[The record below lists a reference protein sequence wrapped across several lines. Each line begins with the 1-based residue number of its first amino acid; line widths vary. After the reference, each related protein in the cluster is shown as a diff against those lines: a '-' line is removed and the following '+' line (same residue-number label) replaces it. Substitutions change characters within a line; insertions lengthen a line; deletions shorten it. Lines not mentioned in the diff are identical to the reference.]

1 MIVMYHQQLY
11 NVLST
16 RKQKHLNHIIVLYL
30 SIYPLMI
37 FKYAKGKMAFEYID
51 AETGDILDILEG
63 RDGLKDLRQVESITI
78 DMNAG
83 YVNVIKEIFPQAKII
98 SDRFHL
104 VQLISRSMNKT
115 RVRVMN
121 TLKTSNGEP

>member
-1 MIVMYHQQLY
+1 MVVPLKITLF
-11 NVLST
+11 L
-16 RKQKHLNHIIVLYL
+16 II
-30 SIYPLMI
+30 
-37 FKYAKGKMAFEYID
+37 
-51 AETGDILDILEG
+51 
-63 RDGLKDLRQVESITI
+63 KDLRQVESITI

-98 SDRFHL
+98 IDRFHL